1 MNRFFKI
8 LPFHLFLLAPSALSA
23 QNIDSLSHELN
34 EIVVVGT
41 GTEHKLKDAPVQTE
55 VITSRQLK
63 QFNGSSLEDILSML
77 SPSFDFNTSDMGS
90 NMQLGGLGNSYI
102 LVLIDGKR
110 IHGDVGGQNNLGQID
125 PARIERI
132 EIIKGAAS
140 ALYGSDAIAGVINVI
155 LKKDKNKILVENTS
169 RIGSHFDARQ
179 SNRLQFKIGNV
190 SSSTNFQLK
199 HTDGWQNTTFENP
212 NRYEHPITNS
222 INKTVNEFTDW
233 SVSQR
238 LDWNVNKHLS
248 LYAEGE
254 WYTKKIYRPCGIPD
268 YKTYNFIYRDI
279 DAKGGGKYGYG
290 DRNSLTWDVM
300 YNSHAYHYDYT
311 HETWESIRDEE
322 GNRLTIPHFPGDEA
336 LQSRQERI
344 LAVLKNVIYLPH
356 NNILSSGIEEHYDR
370 LKSPNRLDEKIVDD
384 NTLSAFVQDEWNLSD
399 VLNIT
404 SGLRLT
410 YNSSFGTRLSPK
422 LSAMYKVGNFRF
434 RAGYSEGFK
443 TPTLKE
449 LHYRYIRQMSLISL
463 NLGNEDLDPQTSRY
477 FTLGAEYNS
486 DKFSM
491 SVTGY
496 YNKLKNMITLVTI
509 PRSEAPADLLVT
521 YDPSRVRMYKNMD
534 KAMTTGVDVS
544 VRYTPLTGLSFT
556 GGYSYLH
563 TDADLYN
570 DKEETIE
577 NIIIDGTAK
586 HRGTISGVW
595 NHPINQNYRLG
606 IGLYGRIQS
615 KRYYQDDGN
624 GKAYNLWKINT
635 SHMFTLNNY
644 WRLNVNAGIDNIFD
658 YKETT
663 YHGLHYGTTTPGR
676 TYFVSLN
683 VSYGKKEKKHRATY

>member
-1 MNRFFKI
+1 MKQIFKI
-8 LPFHLFLLAPSALSA
+8 LSLQLLLTAPVSISA
-23 QNIDSLSHELN
+23 QSQDSLNHVLN
-34 EIVVVGT
+34 EVVVVGT

-77 SPSFDFNTSDMGS
+77 SPSFDFNVSDMGS
-90 NMQLGGLGNSYI
+90 NMQLGGLGNGYI

-125 PARIERI
+125 PARVERI

-140 ALYGSDAIAGVINVI
+140 ALYGSDAIAGVINVV

-169 RIGSHFDARQ
+169 RIGSYFDFRQ
-179 SNRLQFKIGNV
+179 SDRLQFKIGNI
-190 SSSTNFQLK
+190 SSTTDFQLK
-199 HTDGWQNTTFENP
+199 HTDGWQNTTCENP
-212 NRYEHPITNS
+212 NRYEHPVTNS

-238 LDWNVNKHLS
+238 LDWNITPRTS
-248 LYAEGE
+248 LYGEGGF
-254 WYTKKIYRPCGIPD
+254 YTKKIYRPCGEPD

-279 DAKGGGKYGYG
+279 DAKIGGKSVYGEK
-290 DRNSLTWDVM
+290 NAFTWDAM

-311 HETWESIRDEE
+311 HETWESIRDDE

-344 LAVLKNVIYLPH
+344 MVMAKNVIYLP
-356 NNILSSGIEEHYDR
+356 NANILSTGIEERYDR
-370 LKSPNRLDEKIVDD
+370 LKSPNRLDEKTVDD
-384 NTLSAFVQDEWNLSD
+384 NTLSAFAQDEWNPFD
-399 VLNIT
+399 NLNIT
-404 SGLRLT
+404 AGVRLT
-410 YNSSFGTRLSPK
+410 YNNSFGARISPK
-422 LSAMYKVGNFRF
+422 ISAMYKAGNFRF

-449 LHYRYIRQMSLISL
+449 LHYRYIRQMSLVSL

-477 FTLGAEYNS
+477 FTVGAEYNGS
-486 DKFSM
+486 KFNM
-491 SVTGY
+491 SVTAY
-496 YNKLKNMITLVTI
+496 YNRLQNMITLVTI
-509 PRSEAPADLLVT
+509 PRSDAPSDLLVT
-521 YDPSRVRMYKNMD
+521 YDPARVRMYKNMD
-534 KAMTTGVDVS
+534 RAKTAGIDVTL
-544 VRYTPLTGLSFT
+544 RYTPVRSLSFT
-556 GGYSYLH
+556 GGYSYLY

-570 DKEETIE
+570 DKDEVME

-586 HRGTISGVW
+586 HRGTVSGTW
-595 NHPINQNYRLG
+595 NHRFTKKYRLDIG
-606 IGLYGRIQS
+606 IYGRAQS

-624 GKAYNLWKINT
+624 GKWYNLWKINT
-635 SHMFTLNNY
+635 AHKLNIS
-644 WRLNVNAGIDNIFD
+644 RLWQMNIAAGIDNIFD

-676 TYFVSLN
+676 TFYVSVN
-683 VSYGKKEKKHRATY
+683 VKFGQKEKKQR